1 MSMTAYANAPQIV
14 FNKCQ
19 LQTSKEEFILYT
31 TQASVSMPKK
41 KVLSLQF
48 YFVVRGN
55 WIDFSLSFSFYGG
68 HSVLE

>member
-1 MSMTAYANAPQIV
+1 MTAYANAPQIV

-19 LQTSKEEFILYT
+19 LQASKEEFILYT

-48 YFVVRGN
+48 YFVVRGEL
-55 WIDFSLSFSFYGG
+55 D
-68 HSVLE
+68 